1 MLDVL
6 YGFLALYFVNV
17 AGFTFPQTALAVAD
31 WTGCGLISDFLLI
44 PSLERVRGLDYLRG
58 SVIAELILVPAF
70 LLATSFYLK
79 LTLVGLLGFCNA
91 GWYAIFK
98 ANLYKTMPGQRGS
111 VLALDNDAGMFGKTL
126 PFIIGLVAQ
135 VYGLQSAL

>member
-1 MLDVL
+1 
-6 YGFLALYFVNV
+6 
-17 AGFTFPQTALAVAD
+17 
-31 WTGCGLISDFLLI
+31 
-44 PSLERVRGLDYLRG
+44 LE
-58 SVIAELILVPAF
+58 F
-70 LLATSFYLK
+70 F
-79 LTLVGLLGFCNA
+79 NA

-98 ANLYKTMPGQRGS
+98 ANLYKTMPGQWGS